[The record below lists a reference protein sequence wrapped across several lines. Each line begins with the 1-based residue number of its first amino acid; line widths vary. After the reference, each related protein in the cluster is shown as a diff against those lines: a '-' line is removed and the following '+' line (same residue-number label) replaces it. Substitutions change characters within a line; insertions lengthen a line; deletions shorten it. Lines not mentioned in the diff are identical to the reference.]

1 MSRNFNKML
10 SLFLAI
16 VMVLTM
22 LPLNLLPE
30 IKAVEPDVNNDNWQ
44 ISTTLRET
52 TNGNQIIDSIDWNS
66 TTKEERTF
74 TLTIEYENQV
84 PQYTYNK
91 GDISIEIDSI
101 FDNMR
106 DCELFVENHTIT
118 SNPKNGY
125 EAEYSID
132 ANKSGDS
139 VKDKTWSYSVET
151 TGKTYFNVPT
161 KFILTNNNVMEEG
174 TSIHGTVQLSFTL
187 NSNQMKNNGTGEY
200 NIVFKTNQGTT
211 ITQKAFDYS
220 FSSTKTPYTQNIET
234 AKIRSLSG
242 FPEGAE
248 NYVWV
253 KYDIG
258 YSIDS
263 IGGVRE
269 ANDKNLKISVPSNA
283 LVYDEELIP
292 MTIGNDSLYD
302 IGDYIER
309 YHTKTLL
316 EDDLESTKIFYVA
329 FPKENDVSV
338 QKVSITSYIYGTY
351 MDETSEEIVS
361 TQTTTLNASDFVLD
375 YDGELLIIGKQALKR
390 SVSSNEVTAGTGSIA
405 DFRLTFAAKYKSE
418 IGALNI
424 IGGDDV
430 LYGESTNGELY
441 KLSDSEYEFT
451 YFDGSYLKGENGRGL
466 RTLGAKTDISSKYN
480 VEVYVRYRN
489 QSTYNL
495 WKTGKFTAD
504 DLGQKVTLPNNVV
517 GIKFKILNSNSEDI
531 ELNVDL
537 GVNLH
542 SSNLAKDATVYN
554 FNYLQAEKIDG
565 TKIMLDITEDNYKSF
580 AAKELLMAYD
590 RATYNSLMFRM
601 VGSVSLTD
609 VTAFM
614 SIGKDIVLN
623 SEAVNSDSEK
633 ITFTYSSMISTSVM
647 MSNTNPSEFK
657 GFEYYDLL
665 PEGMDLEDSEE
676 TIKSNIKKN
685 VKNTARF
692 FIKTGNYLSS
702 KDRNNFLEDAITV
715 TITKNYNN
723 TGRTLLK
730 VVFDC
735 SDNPLDLTKTKDQM
749 FNVEGYDKTKIWTIP
764 FLDVQFKCSI
774 SFDNWY
780 EYGKT
785 YTNIAY
791 LTNLSDT
798 PSDYSIIFN
807 KYTYNTTGITG
818 ASRDDGRVDKNLI
831 DINGNGNLT
840 EFIGYA
846 KSIESINVAMSTY
859 TDITKFVS
867 VNGTD
872 FVKSAT
878 IGYDSDYR
886 YRIRTRLGMENQAT
900 NLKIFDSVEAIS
912 TGWKGTIKGFDTSWA
927 EEKGYTVKIYI
938 STQDKFSDTEAYTTD
953 LTNSFWQEYTDGTSL
968 TNVKHVAFEF
978 LENGSPAVFNKGEL
992 MYVDILMRSTSLIR
1006 NKTTRTT
1013 SNNCRFTIDEIA
1025 TSNGAGTS
1033 ADAIDVDMISNT
1045 VTLSVPTALI
1055 VFQKTIPT
1063 DATNYNL
1070 MGLDPN
1076 GTYSFDIRIKDA
1088 STNAVVY
1095 STENNDNPITAK
1107 VNPDRTISRTKLN
1120 LYNLDVNKTYIV
1132 EEVLPSGSCFEL
1144 NRIERGTGD
1153 SMNVSKVGNNY
1164 QFTIGK
1170 NIDSSEVINI
1180 VNDVSL
1186 KPVTLSVQK
1195 EVTGED
1201 GVYTSHGWNKNDTF
1215 TFNLKLT
1222 NKNNPADVHTATVT
1236 NKQAATFTGL
1246 YPGTYILE
1254 ETGLDSFWVMN
1265 SISQISAVSGITLN
1279 KVNDKYEITIANTVA
1294 KNQTYSVKVSNELI
1308 AQTTGITIRKAIN
1321 GSAEDFEKIGLDPN
1335 GEYKFSISLK
1345 GTVDNKQY
1353 NINGIIS
1360 NKSDLVINDLPVG
1373 SYIIEEGNSMFFEFV
1388 NMTAT
1393 GTNTN
1398 ITFTKQGDNYILT
1411 VGPNLTGNENVV
1423 ITVTNTPIPDT
1434 YYNEEDSKTNLFAI
1448 QELE

>member
-52 TNGNQIIDSIDWNS
+52 TNGNQIIDGIDWNS

-84 PQYTYNK
+84 PKYTYNK

-106 DCELFVENHTIT
+106 DCELFVENHNIT
-118 SNPKNGY
+118 SNPKKGY

-187 NSNQMKNNGTGEY
+187 NSNQMKNNGAGEY

-234 AKIRSLSG
+234 TKIRSLSG

-258 YSIDS
+258 YLIDS

-269 ANDKNLKISVPSNA
+269 ASDKNLKISVPSNA
-283 LVYDEELIP
+283 LVYDEELMP
-292 MTIGNDSLYD
+292 MTIGSDSLYD
-302 IGDYIER
+302 IGDYREQ

-316 EDDLESTKIFYVA
+316 EDDVESTKIFYVA

-351 MDETSEEIVS
+351 MDETSEEIIS

-489 QSTYNL
+489 QSTYSL
-495 WKTGKFTAD
+495 WKTGKFTAN
-504 DLGQKVTLPNNVV
+504 DLGQKVTLPDNVV

-565 TKIMLDITEDNYKSF
+565 TQVMLDITEDNYKSF

-609 VTAFM
+609 VTTFM
-614 SIGKDIVLN
+614 SIGKEIVLN
-623 SEAVNSDSEK
+623 SEAVNSESEK
-633 ITFTYSSMISTSVM
+633 ITFEYNSRISTSVM

-685 VKNTARF
+685 ATNVARF
-692 FIKTGNYLSS
+692 FIKTGNYASS
-702 KDRNNFLEDAITV
+702 TDRNNFLEDAITV

-730 VVFDC
+730 IVFDC
-735 SDNPLDLTKTKDQM
+735 SDNPLDLTKTKDHM
-749 FNVEGYDKTKIWTIP
+749 FNVEGYDKSKIWTLP
-764 FLDVQFKCSI
+764 FLNVRFKCSI

-791 LTNLSDT
+791 LANLSDT
-798 PSDYSIIFN
+798 PSDYTITFN
-807 KYTYNTTGITG
+807 KYTYDTTGIFG

-927 EEKGYTVKIYI
+927 DEKGYTVKIYI

-1107 VNPDRTISRTKLN
+1107 VNPDGTISRTTLN

-1222 NKNNPADVHTATVT
+1222 NKNNSADVHTATVT